1 MARVIASL
9 LCASAIC
16 LLPLSAVADGDESP
30 QRCVAKTAHVYGF
43 HCWGSANFGAGF
55 EVANFVGTVEGN
67 GKGVFEG
74 YGTVS
79 SSAGSF
85 ATHFAGP
92 ATFGRHCS
100 GRVQYTTNEIL
111 LPGGGVVPLGP
122 AIVRFCDGRRWQRDS
137 RRERRAFRRDGRP
150 GATPDLPVGTSARL
164 KRASGPLAGVVC
176 PLRRTFR
183 FRTY

>member
-1 MARVIASL
+1 MPRVVASL

-16 LLPLSAVADGDESP
+16 LLPLSAVADDESP
-30 QRCVAKTAHVYGF
+30 QRCIAKTAHVYGF

-67 GKGVFEG
+67 GKGIFEG

-111 LPGGGVVPLGP
+111 LPGGGVVPLGTAMFDFAMVDGGKEILGASVAP
-122 AIVRFCDGRRWQRDS
+122 FGVTGDQVPRLTCRLVRVR
-137 RRERRAFRRDGRP
+137 
-150 GATPDLPVGTSARL
+150 
-164 KRASGPLAGVVC
+164 
-176 PLRRTFR
+176 
-183 FRTY
+183 